1 MVDAKYFGER
11 DEKTIW
17 CLIVFRDCWT
27 KENVWWTY
35 AETESTGIYRYG
47 RYELEA
53 LGYIIK
59 SVTGDGFGGIRQAFS
74 GIPYQMC
81 KVHMERLIRFGTT
94 RNPKTEAGR
103 VLLALAMSIHDTD
116 SSTFRKRYQLYL
128 RKYSEFLNETTIN
141 METGRKEWT
150 HHKLRRASLSVST
163 HLPYLFV
170 YEGNNK
176 IPSNTNGLEGH
187 FRHIG
192 HIAGVHCGLSKQHKQ
207 KFLDTVML
215 TSTIAPTPTLLKKI
229 FDI

>member
-11 DEKTIW
+11 NEETIW